1 MPRQHTTDDKA
12 YAAARRELLADNPP
26 CSWGC
31 GRMATEAD
39 HIVPYVLGGSND
51 ITNLTPSCRPCNAS
65 RGAVL
70 GNQLRKGRHEAIAA
84 AQEQPQTVV
93 KKKRA
98 NVEGYVT
105 KKEKPANPSH
115 DTSFFTDENLPAPV
129 ASYRISQKPQSVA
142 ETGDDQPRLETITP
156 DGVRSRAA
164 EIVSFA
170 KDVLGVELY
179 PWQIRCLHGITALD
193 DDDNFLRRVS
203 LLSVARQNGKS
214 LLGAAAIG
222 WFLTIEAPRRGGN
235 CIAISV
241 AHKLDLAVAM
251 FKYLAPIL
259 QKKFGAKVSWS
270 YGRNELEL
278 HGHTWI
284 VRAATPQAGHGYSA
298 SFLYI
303 DEAWDISEDAIDT
316 GLLPT
321 QRAVTNPICLMVSTA
336 GTQNSH
342 ALLRWRGQGL
352 RQIDA
357 GEVSPMYFAE
367 WSPPATLDPMTPE
380 AWKMSNPSIGRG
392 GLTIDV
398 LHAEAKA
405 PNRSAFLRSSVNIW
419 VASSTSWLEP
429 GLFASCATTD
439 PIPKGGT
446 LSVETSLDGT
456 RYVAVRAV
464 QDGNRSLVTVAF
476 DVDNLAAAWEKIA
489 EQMRDPSLQLTITPP
504 FEISCPR
511 EYDSRR
517 AIVGYRELGRWTQ
530 GVRALIVEGRVAHSG
545 EISLIEQTERA
556 VLVRHQQTVALSSA
570 RSSGPIEMAR
580 AMVFAV
586 AMVSRPANNAKPI
599 VAFSNS

>member
-1 MPRQHTTDDKA
+1 MARQHTTDDKA
-12 YAAARRELLADNPP
+12 YAKARRELLADNPL
-26 CSWGC
+26 CNWGC

-39 HIVPYVLGGSND
+39 HVVPYVLGGSND
-51 ITNLTPSCRPCNAS
+51 LSNLVPSCKPCNAS
-65 RGAVL
+65 RGATL

-84 AQEQPQTVV
+84 AQEQPRKVV
-93 KKKRA
+93 KKSRP
-98 NVEGYVT
+98 NDNSYVT
-105 KKEKPANPSH
+105 NNNSPANPTPV
-115 DTSFFTDENLPAPV
+115 TSFFTHQNLPAPV
-129 ASYRISQKPQSVA
+129 ASNRISQEPHSVA
-142 ETGDDQPRLETITP
+142 ETGDDRPRLETITP
-156 DGVRSRAA
+156 EAARSRAT
-164 EIVSFA
+164 EILGFA
-170 KDVLGVELY
+170 RDVMGVELY
-179 PWQIRCLHGITALD
+179 PWQVRCLHGITALD
-193 DDDNFLRRVS
+193 DEDNFLRRVS
-203 LLSVARQNGKS
+203 YLSVARQNGKS
-214 LLGAAAIG
+214 LLGAACIG
-222 WFLTIEAPRRGGN
+222 WFLTIEAPRRGGSQV
-235 CIAISV
+235 AISV
-241 AHKLDLAVAM
+241 AHKLDLAVSM

-259 QKKFGAKVSWS
+259 QEKFGAKVSWS

-278 HGHTWI
+278 HGHRWI

-298 SFLYI
+298 AFLYI
-303 DEAWDISEDAIDT
+303 DEAWDISEDSLDT

-321 QRAVTNPICLMVSTA
+321 QRAVKNPICIISSTA

-342 ALLRWRGQGL
+342 ALLRWRGQGI

-357 GEVSPMYFAE
+357 GEVGPMYFAE
-367 WSPPATLDPMTPE
+367 WSPPPTLDPMTPA
-380 AWKMSNPSIGRG
+380 AWKMSNPSLGRG

-405 PNRSAFLRSSVNIW
+405 PNRASFLRSSVNIW
-419 VASSTSWLEP
+419 IADSTSWLEP

-476 DVDNLAAAWEKIA
+476 DVDSLAAAWERIA

-530 GVRALIVEGRVAHSG
+530 GVRALIVEGRVQHSG

-570 RSSGPIEMAR
+570 RSSGPIELAR

-599 VAFSNS
+599 VAFSNG

>member
-1 MPRQHTTDDKA
+1 MPRQHTTQDKA
-12 YAAARRELLADNPP
+12 YAAARRELLADNPL
-26 CSWGC
+26 CNWGC

-51 ITNLTPSCRPCNAS
+51 ISNLTPSCKPCNAS

-84 AQEQPQTVV
+84 AQEQPPKVV
-93 KKKRA
+93 KRKRT
-98 NVEGYVT
+98 NDESYVT
-105 KKEKPANPSH
+105 NNNSPANPTPI
-115 DTSFFTDENLPAPV
+115 TSFFTDENSPAPV
-129 ASYRISQKPQSVA
+129 ASNRISSKPQSVA
-142 ETGDDQPRLETITP
+142 QTGDDRPRLETITP
-156 DGVRSRAA
+156 EAARSRAT
-164 EIVSFA
+164 EILGFA
-170 KDVLGVELY
+170 RDVMGVELY
-179 PWQIRCLHGITALD
+179 PWQVRCLHGITALD
-193 DDDNFLRRVS
+193 DEDNFLRRVS

-214 LLGAAAIG
+214 LLGAACIG
-222 WFLTIEAPRRGGN
+222 WFLTIEAPRRGGS
-235 CIAISV
+235 CVAISV
-241 AHKLDLAVAM
+241 AHKLDLAVSM

-259 QKKFGAKVSWS
+259 QEKFGAKVSWS
-270 YGRNELEL
+270 YGRNELEI
-278 HGHTWI
+278 HGHRWI

-303 DEAWDISEDAIDT
+303 DECWDISEDAIDT

-357 GEVSPMYFAE
+357 GEVGPMYFAE
-367 WSPPATLDPMTPE
+367 WSPSATLDPMSPE
-380 AWKMSNPSIGRG
+380 AWKMANPSIGRG

-419 VASSTSWLEP
+419 VASSTAWLEP

-456 RYVAVRAV
+456 RYVGVRAV

-476 DVDNLAAAWEKIA
+476 DVDSLAAAWERIA
-489 EQMRDPSLQLTITPP
+489 EQMRDPSLQLK
-504 FEISCPR
+504 
-511 EYDSRR
+511 
-517 AIVGYRELGRWTQ
+517 L
-530 GVRALIVEGRVAHSG
+530 
-545 EISLIEQTERA
+545 
-556 VLVRHQQTVALSSA
+556 RHRLRFHAPGNMTAA
-570 RSSGPIEMAR
+570 AP
-580 AMVFAV
+580 
-586 AMVSRPANNAKPI
+586 
-599 VAFSNS
+599 

>member
-1 MPRQHTTDDKA
+1 M
-12 YAAARRELLADNPP
+12 
-26 CSWGC
+26 
-31 GRMATEAD
+31 
-39 HIVPYVLGGSND
+39 
-51 ITNLTPSCRPCNAS
+51 
-65 RGAVL
+65 
-70 GNQLRKGRHEAIAA
+70 
-84 AQEQPQTVV
+84 
-93 KKKRA
+93 
-98 NVEGYVT
+98 
-105 KKEKPANPSH
+105 
-115 DTSFFTDENLPAPV
+115 
-129 ASYRISQKPQSVA
+129 
-142 ETGDDQPRLETITP
+142 
-156 DGVRSRAA
+156 
-164 EIVSFA
+164 
-170 KDVLGVELY
+170 GVELY

-193 DDDNFLRRVS
+193 ENDNFLRRVS
-203 LLSVARQNGKS
+203 YLSVARQNGKS
-214 LLGAAAIG
+214 LLGAACIG
-222 WFLTIEAPRRGGN
+222 WFLTIEAPRRGGSQV
-235 CIAISV
+235 AISV
-241 AHKLDLAVAM
+241 AHKLDLAVSM

-259 QKKFGAKVSWS
+259 QEKFGAKVSWS

-278 HGHTWI
+278 HGHRWI

-298 SFLYI
+298 AFLYI
-303 DEAWDISEDAIDT
+303 DEAWDISEDSLDT

-321 QRAVTNPICLMVSTA
+321 QRAVKNPICIISSTA

-357 GEVSPMYFAE
+357 GEVGPMYFAE

-380 AWKMSNPSIGRG
+380 AWKMSNPSLGRG

-405 PNRSAFLRSSVNIW
+405 PNRSSFLRSSVNIW
-419 VASSTSWLEP
+419 IASSTSWLEN

-456 RYVAVRAV
+456 RYVGVRAV

-476 DVDNLAAAWEKIA
+476 DVDSLAAAWERIA

-530 GVRALIVEGRVAHSG
+530 GVRALIVEGRVQHSG

-599 VAFSNS
+599 VAFSNG

>member
-1 MPRQHTTDDKA
+1 
-12 YAAARRELLADNPP
+12 
-26 CSWGC
+26 
-31 GRMATEAD
+31 
-39 HIVPYVLGGSND
+39 
-51 ITNLTPSCRPCNAS
+51 
-65 RGAVL
+65 
-70 GNQLRKGRHEAIAA
+70 
-84 AQEQPQTVV
+84 
-93 KKKRA
+93 
-98 NVEGYVT
+98 
-105 KKEKPANPSH
+105 
-115 DTSFFTDENLPAPV
+115 
-129 ASYRISQKPQSVA
+129 VA
-142 ETGDDQPRLETITP
+142 ETGDDRPRLETITP
-156 DGVRSRAA
+156 ETARSRAT
-164 EIVSFA
+164 EILGFA
-170 KDVLGVELY
+170 RDVMGVELY
-179 PWQIRCLHGITALD
+179 PWQVRCLHGITALD
-193 DDDNFLRRVS
+193 ENDNFLRRVS
-203 LLSVARQNGKS
+203 YLSVARQNGKS
-214 LLGAAAIG
+214 LLGAACIG
-222 WFLTIEAPRRGGN
+222 WFLTIEAPRRGGSQV
-235 CIAISV
+235 AISV
-241 AHKLDLAVAM
+241 AHKLDLAVSM

-259 QKKFGAKVSWS
+259 QEKFGAKVSWS

-278 HGHTWI
+278 HGHRWI

-298 SFLYI
+298 AFLYI
-303 DEAWDISEDAIDT
+303 DEAWDISEDSLDT

-321 QRAVTNPICLMVSTA
+321 QRAVKNPICIISSTA

-357 GEVSPMYFAE
+357 GEVGPMYFAE

-380 AWKMSNPSIGRG
+380 AWKMANPSLGRG

-405 PNRSAFLRSSVNIW
+405 PNRSSFLRSSVNIW
-419 VASSTSWLEP
+419 IASSTSWLEN

-456 RYVAVRAV
+456 RYVGVRAV

-476 DVDNLAAAWEKIA
+476 DVDSLAAAWERIA
-489 EQMRDPSLQLTITPP
+489 EQMRDAFLQLTITPP

-530 GVRALIVEGRVAHSG
+530 GVRALIVEGRVQHSG

-599 VAFSNS
+599 VAFSNG

>member
-1 MPRQHTTDDKA
+1 M
-12 YAAARRELLADNPP
+12 
-26 CSWGC
+26 
-31 GRMATEAD
+31 
-39 HIVPYVLGGSND
+39 
-51 ITNLTPSCRPCNAS
+51 
-65 RGAVL
+65 
-70 GNQLRKGRHEAIAA
+70 
-84 AQEQPQTVV
+84 
-93 KKKRA
+93 
-98 NVEGYVT
+98 
-105 KKEKPANPSH
+105 
-115 DTSFFTDENLPAPV
+115 
-129 ASYRISQKPQSVA
+129 
-142 ETGDDQPRLETITP
+142 
-156 DGVRSRAA
+156 
-164 EIVSFA
+164 
-170 KDVLGVELY
+170 GVELY

-193 DDDNFLRRVS
+193 NDDNFLRRVS
-203 LLSVARQNGKS
+203 YLSVARQNGKS
-214 LLGAAAIG
+214 LLGAACIG
-222 WFLTIEAPRRGGN
+222 WFLTIEAPRRGGSQV
-235 CIAISV
+235 AISV
-241 AHKLDLAVAM
+241 AHKLDLAVSM

-259 QKKFGAKVSWS
+259 QEKFGAKVSWS

-278 HGHTWI
+278 HGHRWI

-298 SFLYI
+298 AFLYI
-303 DEAWDISEDAIDT
+303 DEAWDISEDSLDT

-321 QRAVTNPICLMVSTA
+321 QRAVKNPICIISSTA

-342 ALLRWRGQGL
+342 ALLRWRGQGI

-357 GEVSPMYFAE
+357 GEVGPMYFAE
-367 WSPPATLDPMTPE
+367 WSPPPTLDPMTPA
-380 AWKMSNPSIGRG
+380 AWKMSNPSLGRG
-392 GLTIDV
+392 GLTIEV

-405 PNRSAFLRSSVNIW
+405 PNRSSFLRSSVNIW
-419 VASSTSWLEP
+419 IADSTSWLEP

-456 RYVAVRAV
+456 RYVGVRAV

-476 DVDNLAAAWEKIA
+476 DVDSLAAAWERIA

-545 EISLIEQTERA
+545 EISLVEQTERA

-599 VAFSNS
+599 VAFSNG

>member
-1 MPRQHTTDDKA
+1 
-12 YAAARRELLADNPP
+12 
-26 CSWGC
+26 
-31 GRMATEAD
+31 
-39 HIVPYVLGGSND
+39 
-51 ITNLTPSCRPCNAS
+51 
-65 RGAVL
+65 
-70 GNQLRKGRHEAIAA
+70 
-84 AQEQPQTVV
+84 
-93 KKKRA
+93 
-98 NVEGYVT
+98 
-105 KKEKPANPSH
+105 
-115 DTSFFTDENLPAPV
+115 
-129 ASYRISQKPQSVA
+129 VA
-142 ETGDDQPRLETITP
+142 ETGDDRPRLETITP
-156 DGVRSRAA
+156 DGVRSRAT

-170 KDVLGVELY
+170 KDVMGVDLY

-203 LLSVARQNGKS
+203 TLSVARQNGKS

-222 WFLTIEAPRRGGN
+222 WFLTIEAPRRGGS
-235 CIAISV
+235 CVAISV

-259 QKKFGAKVSWS
+259 QEKFGAKVSWS

-278 HGHTWI
+278 HGHRWI

-321 QRAVTNPICLMVSTA
+321 QRAITNPICLMVSTA

-357 GEVSPMYFAE
+357 GEVGPMYFAE
-367 WSPPATLDPMTPE
+367 WSPPGTLDPMTPE
-380 AWKMSNPSIGRG
+380 AWKMANPSLGYG

-419 VASSTSWLEP
+419 VASSTAWLEP
-429 GLFASCATTD
+429 GLWASCATTD

-446 LSVETSLDGT
+446 LSVETSIDGT
-456 RYVAVRAV
+456 RYVGIRAV

-476 DVDNLAAAWEKIA
+476 DVDSLAAAWERIA

-511 EYDSRR
+511 EYDNRR

-570 RSSGPIEMAR
+570 RSSGPIEMGR

-599 VAFSNS
+599 VAFSTG